1 MARMYGGDGGGGG
14 SGDASIM
21 QLISALTGQD
31 KTGGGFKMIAG
42 PDGKPQVQFEPVTAG
57 GGFLAS
63 GARRKAQDLNTAIM
77 SEMFGAQE
85 KSKADIKRIQEEG
98 SQSRITQAEEARLKK
113 EIASHASEIAKKQ
126 AILQGGVQG
135 MVGHGGIPTSEQD
148 INVFGQALND
158 PIARNELMKVMQE
171 NQTLGSPA
179 GMDANRLGM
188 LSKLLAPLYA
198 NRRNLT
204 ENIAPDNL
212 LTEPRLN
219 TGTGQF
225 DLTGSPNRQ
234 QGMALD
240 EQLIQS
246 TKDIKDEKGNVIGTF
261 PGDSKMRRT
270 YKLPPD
276 MSIIDQAK
284 RMGAGQQDASGQVN
298 SSVDVNPNPT
308 PSQDDIAK
316 YIQNLMMMKSGS
328 TNQFKRNSYFNY

>member
-1 MARMYGGDGGGGG
+1 MSNRAMARMYGGDGGGGG

-98 SQSRITQAEEARLKK
+98 SQSRITQAEEAQLKK

-198 NRRNLT
+198 NRKNLT
-204 ENIAPDNL
+204 ENIAPANIM
-212 LTEPRLN
+212 TEPRLN

-225 DLTGSPNRQ
+225 DLGGPAQRTM
-234 QGMALD
+234 GMIPTD
-240 EQLIQS
+240 TIHEYR
-246 TKDIKDEKGNVIGTF
+246 DILGNVNKTTAERG
-261 PGDSKMRRT
+261 
-270 YKLPPD
+270 YKIPTDP
-276 MSIIDQAK
+276 SIINQAK
-284 RMGAGQQDASGQVN
+284 RMGAGQQDMSGQVN

-308 PSQDDIAK
+308 PNQDDIAK
-316 YIQNLMMMKSGS
+316 YIQSLMMMKSS
-328 TNQFKRNSYFNY
+328 NTNQFKRNSYFNY